1 MMNIMR
7 QFIPAFL
14 TFGPLAMVL
23 GPTFEGEGR
32 ISIVALVGAVAL
44 TIGLS
49 SQFVIVNRN
58 LDAEKK

>member
-1 MMNIMR
+1 MNVMR

-23 GPTFEGEGR
+23 GPTLEGEGR

-44 TIGLS
+44 AIGLS
-49 SQFVIVNRN
+49 SQFIIVDRTRAAG
-58 LDAEKK
+58 DK

>member
-1 MMNIMR
+1 MDVLR

-32 ISIVALVGAVAL
+32 ISIIALVGAMAL
-44 TIGLS
+44 SIGLS
-49 SQFVIVNRN
+49 SQFIIVNRN
-58 LDAEKK
+58 LDAGKK